1 MSAPSAIQKTHERF
15 VYPIVRVVSQ
25 AKSGGAVGG
34 SGIVVYS
41 KPATP
46 KSKDYETFLLTNHH
60 VIEGAIDV
68 SKKWS
73 AALGV
78 DVKEE
83 TRSEVMAEFFRYEDL
98 SRLVSAM
105 AERADIV
112 AWDEQRDLGLLRLKA
127 SNKVEHVAPIMT
139 PEKAKKNLFITTPV
153 YTVGCGLGVP
163 PLVTEGHIGGFD
175 FQIDNYPYNLTT
187 APSIFGNSGGGV
199 FSKETG
205 EVIGVSARISVI
217 LAGFSASPVTH
228 MSFSVTPQTIYEFL
242 ETQMFDFIVDSSKTS
257 AQCAKERERMK
268 KKALEGLLRKGPDD
282 DEEEAISLAELAPE

>member
-1 MSAPSAIQKTHERF
+1 MGTPSAIQKVHERF

-25 AKSGGAVGG
+25 GKGGAVGG
-34 SGIVVYS
+34 SGIIVYS
-41 KPATP
+41 KPTAP
-46 KSKDYETFLLTNHH
+46 KGKDYETFLLTNHH
-60 VIEGAIDV
+60 VIENAIEV
-68 SKKWS
+68 GKKWS
-73 AALGV
+73 PALGV

-98 SRLVSAM
+98 SRLTSAI
-105 AERADIV
+105 AERADVV
-112 AWDEQRDLGLLRLKA
+112 AWDAKRDLGLLQLKA
-127 SNKVEHVAPIMT
+127 TGKSDFVAPIMT

-199 FSKETG
+199 FDKATG
-205 EVIGVSARISVI
+205 EVIGVSARISVV

-228 MSFSVTPQTIYEFL
+228 MSFSVAPQTIYDFL
-242 ETQMFDFIVDSSKTS
+242 AEQMFDFIVNPKRTS
-257 AQCAKERERMK
+257 AQCAKERDKMK
-268 KKALEGLLRKGPDD
+268 QKALEGLLRKGPDD
-282 DEEEAISLAELAPE
+282 EEEEARSIAELAPE